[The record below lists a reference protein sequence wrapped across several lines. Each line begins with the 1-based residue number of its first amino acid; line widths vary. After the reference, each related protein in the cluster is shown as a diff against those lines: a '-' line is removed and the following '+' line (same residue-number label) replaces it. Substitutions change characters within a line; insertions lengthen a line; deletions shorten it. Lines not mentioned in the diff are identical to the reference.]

1 MNKRKI
7 EVVRHALIL
16 FQEKGI
22 NQTSIQDIIERSG
35 ISKGTFYN
43 YFKSKN
49 ECINAALEHIRY
61 KASLIRSEIQLG
73 KRSDDLD
80 VLIEQVVQISHHN
93 QQSGLPNIFEEMMVS
108 TDRELKQ
115 YVSLF
120 RWYELDWFANRLV
133 NVYGESLRPYSF
145 EASVLFFG
153 MLHHLK
159 FAAYMLEQNQLP
171 GDTRTIVGS
180 LFHYMNFI
188 IDSLINKNTSCLN
201 QQHYAQI
208 LETLNIEKLN
218 SEDVVEKLTQ
228 FKVEQ
233 TLTKHQ
239 DELITSLIEELGRT
253 PLRTFVINA
262 ILPSFVEA
270 FNHSHLYD
278 DARHLHTKVWK
289 YLNHK

>member
-120 RWYELDWFANRLV
+120 
-133 NVYGESLRPYSF
+133 
-145 EASVLFFG
+145 
-153 MLHHLK
+153 
-159 FAAYMLEQNQLP
+159 
-171 GDTRTIVGS
+171 
-180 LFHYMNFI
+180 
-188 IDSLINKNTSCLN
+188 
-201 QQHYAQI
+201 
-208 LETLNIEKLN
+208 
-218 SEDVVEKLTQ
+218 
-228 FKVEQ
+228 
-233 TLTKHQ
+233 
-239 DELITSLIEELGRT
+239 
-253 PLRTFVINA
+253 
-262 ILPSFVEA
+262 
-270 FNHSHLYD
+270 
-278 DARHLHTKVWK
+278 
-289 YLNHK
+289 